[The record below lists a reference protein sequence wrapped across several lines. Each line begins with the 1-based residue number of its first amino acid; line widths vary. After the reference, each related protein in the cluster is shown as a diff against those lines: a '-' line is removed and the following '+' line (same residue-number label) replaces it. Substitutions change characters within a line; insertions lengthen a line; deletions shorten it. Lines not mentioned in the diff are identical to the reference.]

1 MLIAPVSPQRDD
13 HLLGCSVL
21 TTGRSV
27 GYMLTRRRNAWH
39 STTINQFNSS
49 EPLFTNLATAERAA
63 ERRRERGTYFEIDA
77 GPVLVCDLGDSS
89 LVISQLNTPQ
99 PFANWKAPRNLAEG
113 DTPMTGLDLVKSFGE
128 LYFRDAESGWPVHS
142 GQPTVIVGIVSSF
155 SLLVAIGH
163 EPFAVRRSQVEAGE
177 MFFKMARTELID
189 TTAVD
194 RVAKELGR
202 IVTMRNEPENREP
215 GDDYFLDGE

>member
-1 MLIAPVSPQRDD
+1 
-13 HLLGCSVL
+13 
-21 TTGRSV
+21 
-27 GYMLTRRRNAWH
+27 
-39 STTINQFNSS
+39 
-49 EPLFTNLATAERAA
+49 
-63 ERRRERGTYFEIDA
+63 
-77 GPVLVCDLGDSS
+77 
-89 LVISQLNTPQ
+89 
-99 PFANWKAPRNLAEG
+99 
-113 DTPMTGLDLVKSFGE
+113 MTGLDLVKSFGE

-155 SLLVAIGH
+155 SLSVAIGH